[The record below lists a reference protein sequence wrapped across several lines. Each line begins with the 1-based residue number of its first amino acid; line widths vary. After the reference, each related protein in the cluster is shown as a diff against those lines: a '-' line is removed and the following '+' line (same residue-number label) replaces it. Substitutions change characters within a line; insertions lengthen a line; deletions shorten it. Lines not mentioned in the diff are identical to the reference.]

1 MPWCPVCKEEYKE
14 GITTCP
20 ECNATLVASLEE
32 AEKSDYQDLLT
43 FTDEKLAKKFTEYL
57 QYSKIDAKYHNE
69 KEKGEFII
77 SVLKKDVA
85 KAKKHFAAFY
95 SVESA
100 NALSRNQDGYHA
112 AKEIPADETDDELSW
127 DRSETASDEEVSKED
142 DSASDEETAK
152 ACSCSRATGSYVPM
166 AEKVS
171 DLFSTLVVFSIF
183 GVIGLV
189 ALILELVGVTHFMN
203 TMMMIMVVAIVCIGI
218 PVVLITT
225 YKSYKKTK
233 ALTADEEKL
242 TASLTEWMESVFTKE
257 TIHRMLY
264 SLRVN
269 APGLPEEQLYIMLN
283 QAMKK
288 RVCDQFGEIEE
299 SYLDYIVD
307 NFYDAHFTE
316 DFDSLEEEA

>member
-14 GITTCP
+14 GITACP
-20 ECNATLVASLEE
+20 ECNTALVASLEE
-32 AEKSDYQDLLT
+32 AAKSDYQDLLT
-43 FTDEKLAKKFTEYL
+43 FTDEALAKKFTDYL
-57 QYSKIDAKYHNE
+57 QYSKIDAKYR
-69 KEKGEFII
+69 KENREYII
-77 SVLKKDVA
+77 SVIKRDVA

-112 AKEIPADETDDELSW
+112 AKEIPSDETDDELSW
-127 DRSETASDEEVSKED
+127 DRSETASEEDVTLQD
-142 DSASDEETAK
+142 DSDSDEDTEK
-152 ACSCSRATGSYVPM
+152 ACGCSRSSGSYVPM

-171 DLFSTLVVFSIF
+171 DLFSTIVVFSIF

-203 TMMMIMVVAIVCIGI
+203 TMMLIMVITIVCIGI

-225 YKSYKKTK
+225 CKSYKKAK

-257 TIHRMLY
+257 AVHRMLY

-269 APGLPEEQLYIMLN
+269 APGLPEEQLYILLN
-283 QAMKK
+283 QEMKK
-288 RVCDQFGEIEE
+288 RVCDQFGEIEDA
-299 SYLDYIVD
+299 YLDYIVD
-307 NFYDAHFTE
+307 NYYDTHFAE
-316 DFDSLEEEA
+316 DLNTQEED